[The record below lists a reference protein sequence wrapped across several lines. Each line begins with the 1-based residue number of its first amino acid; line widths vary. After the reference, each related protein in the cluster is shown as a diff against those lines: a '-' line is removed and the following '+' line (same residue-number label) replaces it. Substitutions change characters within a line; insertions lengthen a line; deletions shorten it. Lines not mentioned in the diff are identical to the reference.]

1 MMKKFRV
8 DVGFGENFETVD
20 EWKTMDGLDAMDAET
35 AEDAAK
41 EAACTDGLENALFMV
56 YELVPDG
63 FGGLE
68 INRDSAKR
76 FYFGE

>member
-1 MMKKFRV
+1 MKKFRV
-8 DVGFGENFETVD
+8 EFGFGENFESVD
-20 EWKTMDGLDAMDAET
+20 EFQTIDGLDAVDAET

-41 EAACTDGLENALFMV
+41 LAACTDGLENALFV
-56 YELVPDG
+56 IFELVPDG

-68 INRDSAKR
+68 TARETAER